1 MIVRLRRCLDL
12 HLPTVADRV
21 PDTVVKQGRVVL
33 EVIQPE
39 SKGWTGATLHQVH
52 ELRKH
57 LLKCLCGSDWYL
69 LHSLNLTEIASLGND
84 AD

>member
-1 MIVRLRRCLDL
+1 MTIWLRSRVDL
-12 HLPTVADRV
+12 YLPTVADRV

-39 SKGWTGATLHQVH
+39 SKGLTSATLHKVH
-52 ELRKH
+52 EFWKRP
-57 LLKCLCGSDWYL
+57 LKCFCDPDWYL
-69 LHSLNLTEIASLGND
+69 LHCLNLSKIASLGND